1 MLWSA
6 NVWYGAS
13 HIFSLPDIDPKCVCV
28 YVLLLLL
35 LCSCYPQQTGLRSAL
50 CGLLRW
56 SLNMISFQGK
66 RFVFSAR
73 LAQRATLFLSPYPT
87 LTPHS
92 RFLVT
97 WLTGAQTS
105 GAFFIF
111 LSDSQENGIP
121 FSPPPSSPNLNTVH
135 SNIQIL
141 RFHFSQT
148 VACNSLQCSLS
159 SREEGKPTDIFSP
172 LWRFPG

>member
-1 MLWSA
+1 M
-6 NVWYGAS
+6 
-13 HIFSLPDIDPKCVCV
+13 C
-28 YVLLLLL
+28 VLLLLL
-35 LCSCYPQQTGLRSAL
+35 HSCYPQQTGLRSAL

-73 LAQRATLFLSPYPT
+73 LTQRATLFLSPYPT

-92 RFLVT
+92 RFWVT

-121 FSPPPSSPNLNTVH
+121 FFPPPTLPNLNTVH

-141 RFHFSQT
+141 RSDFSQP
-148 VACNSLQCSLS
+148 VACNSLFTFFKGG
-159 SREEGKPTDIFSP
+159 EEIY
-172 LWRFPG
+172 